1 MTDVREPPLGLHV
14 IATESKHWHSSFE
27 RFAEIWTAL
36 LVQTFFVEY
45 QFASQQNSELRK

>member
-1 MTDVREPPLGLHV
+1 LLHEEKKLHL
-14 IATESKHWHSSFE
+14 IATESKHWHSSLE

-45 QFASQQNSELRK
+45 QFASQENSEPQK